1 MGGKSGLGAAGDRE
15 MCAFKFGLLT
25 VLLWFLRS
33 FWWILIVRTPNVRP
47 LRDTCALKELRS
59 DSINAVK
66 FYRILRSLNLKFS
79 PQNLI
84 CARVLVRIAL
94 KLRAINRRSR

>member
-1 MGGKSGLGAAGDRE
+1 MDGKSGFRPAGDRE
-15 MCAFKFGLLT
+15 MYTFKFRLLAA
-25 VLLWFLRS
+25 LAWS
-33 FWWILIVRTPNVRP
+33 FCALIIRTPNVRP
-47 LRDTCALKELRS
+47 LCDTCVLKELRS

-84 CARVLVRIAL
+84 AP
-94 KLRAINRRSR
+94 KF